1 MNSTEEQLDITQNI
15 EIESKSE
22 TIQNT
27 NLELATADTPEFTLN
42 NQILNGKVVYVYD
55 GDTVHIVF
63 KIDNKLVKF
72 NCRLLGIDTP
82 EVAPKNISDKE
93 LKNQE
98 VMAAYKSRDYLI
110 SRVSNVSITK
120 NKMNKNDVKKL
131 LAQSTK
137 IMCVKCY
144 DFDKYGRLLV
154 ELFEDSN
161 LVKSINQDMIDNKH
175 ALGYDGGTKSTF
187 TQENFNL

>member
-1 MNSTEEQLDITQNI
+1 MNSTEEKLDSNT
-15 EIESKSE
+15 EVSVETKSE
-22 TIQNT
+22 TTQNT
-27 NLELATADTPEFTLN
+27 SLELATSDTPEFTLN

-82 EVAPKNISDKE
+82 EIAPKNIVDKE

-98 VMAAYKSRDYLI
+98 ILAAYKSRDYLI
-110 SRVSNVSITK
+110 SRVSNVLITK
-120 NKMNKNDVKKL
+120 NKMNKNEVKKL
-131 LAQSTK
+131 LSKSTK

-161 LVKSINQDMIDNKH
+161 LVKSINQDMVDNKH
-175 ALGYDGGTKSTF
+175 ALGYDGGTKTEF
-187 TQENFNL
+187 VQDNFDL